1 SERTVPPSSPS
12 PPSLDHSS
20 SHLDQCGI
28 RRLSIKLKRVHPE
41 EGRGLYEDPD
51 YIFLQ
56 AKKMMNTM
64 QPMNGMQ
71 MAAGSA
77 LVNGTGSTVSTGTT
91 PSSLCS
97 TPNLNLLSSAAAA
110 PMMQYMQQGYPSGL
124 QQMQLPGVNAFEG
137 IPFIIYPSGGV
148 QQGISVAALQ
158 RVAESKSG
166 TTAVTTE
173 PKVDTSKHHH
183 IFIGD
188 LSSEIDVKS
197 LKEAFEVHGEVSEAK
212 VIRDAQTQKSK
223 GYGFVS
229 FPDRSCAEKAMMAM
243 NGAVLGRRAIRTNW
257 ATRRPSD
264 EAREKLTFEQVFNS
278 TKPDN
283 TSVYV
288 GNVHQNTAEND
299 LREAFKEFGQITEV
313 RIFKSQ
319 GYAFVRFEK
328 KEDATKAIM
337 EMNGKAVANSVI
349 RCSWGRT
356 QQSQSN
362 SMAPL
367 VTDMAP
373 LLAAQQ
379 LLQQQAAA
387 PYAAAQAQLLSPFW
401 SPLQTQAVYPK
412 FLNPLGPLAAPMLGQ
427 W

>member
-1 SERTVPPSSPS
+1 QSELESVPTRLAVTYHLVQSGRRDCTV
-12 PPSLDHSS
+12 
-20 SHLDQCGI
+20 
-28 RRLSIKLKRVHPE
+28 KLKRSHQDDA
-41 EGRGLYEDPD
+41 RGLYEDPD

-64 QPMNGMQ
+64 QPMNAMQ
-71 MAAGSA
+71 MAAGSAAA

-97 TPNLNLLSSAAAA
+97 TPNINLLSQSGAN
-110 PMMQYMQQGYPSGL
+110 PMMQFMQQGYPTGL
-124 QQMQLPGVNAFEG
+124 HQMQLPGVNAFEG

-158 RVAESKSG
+158 RVAESKTG

-197 LKEAFEVHGEVSEAK
+197 LKDAFAVHGEVSEAK

-229 FPDRSCAEKAMMAM
+229 FPDRACAEKAIVAM
-243 NGAVLGRRAIRTNW
+243 NGHVLGRRAIRTNW

-288 GNVHQNTAEND
+288 GNVHQNTSEND
-299 LREAFKEFGQITEV
+299 LREAFKDFGQITEV

-337 EMNGKAVANSVI
+337 EMNGKAVANSAI

-356 QQSQSN
+356 QQTQSN
-362 SMAPL
+362 AMGPL

-373 LLAAQQ
+373 LFAAQQ

-387 PYAAAQAQLLSPFW
+387 PYAAAAAHAQLLSPFW
-401 SPLQTQAVYPK
+401 SPLQTQVYPK
-412 FLNPLGPLAAPMLGQ
+412 FLNPLGPLPPAPMLGQ

>member
-1 SERTVPPSSPS
+1 
-12 PPSLDHSS
+12 
-20 SHLDQCGI
+20 
-28 RRLSIKLKRVHPE
+28 
-41 EGRGLYEDPD
+41 
-51 YIFLQ
+51 
-56 AKKMMNTM
+56 
-64 QPMNGMQ
+64 
-71 MAAGSA
+71 
-77 LVNGTGSTVSTGTT
+77 
-91 PSSLCS
+91 
-97 TPNLNLLSSAAAA
+97 
-110 PMMQYMQQGYPSGL
+110 
-124 QQMQLPGVNAFEG
+124 MQLPGVNAFEG
-137 IPFIIYPSGGV
+137 IPFIIYPTGSV

-158 RVAESKSG
+158 RVAESKTG

-188 LSSEIDVKS
+188 LSSEVDLKS
-197 LKEAFEVHGEVSEAK
+197 LKDAFAVYGEVSEAK

-229 FPDRSCAEKAMMAM
+229 FPDRACAEKAMAGM
-243 NGAVLGRRAIRTNW
+243 NGQMLGRRAIRTNW

-278 TKPDN
+278 TKPEN

-288 GNVHQNTAEND
+288 GNVHQNTTENE
-299 LREAFKEFGQITEV
+299 LREAFKEFGSITEV

-319 GYAFVRFEK
+319 GYAFVRYEK

-337 EMNGKAVANSVI
+337 EMNGKVVAASAI

-356 QQSQSN
+356 QQSQGN
-362 SMAPL
+362 AMTPL
-367 VTDMAP
+367 VADMGP

-387 PYAAAQAQLLSPFW
+387 PYAAAAAQAQLLSPFW
-401 SPLQTQAVYPK
+401 SPLHAQTMGYPK
-412 FLNPLGPLAAPMLGQ
+412 FLNPLAPLPQMLGQ